1 MQSSA
6 QSLQTSKRSCAEL
19 VALLAQFVELLPS
32 DAQASYQ
39 DAVEGLSQYYE
50 KAEQRRDRDAQTL
63 RFIQFALENLRVE
76 ARYLLFDLEAT
87 RRENERLRRLLDSL
101 LNGEQ

>member
-6 QSLQTSKRSCAEL
+6 QSSQTSKLFCAEL
-19 VALLAQFVELLPS
+19 AAFLAQFVELLPS
-32 DAQASYQ
+32 DAQPSYQ
-39 DAVEGLSQYYE
+39 EGLDRLAQYFK
-50 KAEQRRDRDAQTL
+50 KAEQRRAHDEQTL
-63 RFIQFALENLRVE
+63 RFIQLALENLRVE
-76 ARYLLFDLEAT
+76 ARYLLFDVEAT